1 MPAATRARAPGFPGV
16 GKWSM
21 PRLMDVLADWF
32 IRFMPLIKIGAAFV
46 FMLVG
51 IRLRL
56 GLGLSILLGSVILG
70 LLFGMGPLDIAGAA
84 GTAVV
89 RQKALFLGL
98 IVALILV
105 LSDVLERTG
114 QTVRLMDSLGRRL
127 TNPRLRIIFFPALI
141 GLLPMPG
148 GAIFSA
154 PLVKTAT
161 EPFQVPERQRAL
173 LNYWFRHIWEMAW
186 PLYPG
191 ILLTAS
197 LSGLSLGTIISHTFP
212 GVLAAIVL
220 GWFFFLRPGVLPL
233 KTEPVI
239 EDGPKPGLGR
249 ILLDGLPFVVAIGG
263 AIGLEVVQTAV
274 LPHAPFEIGVC
285 VALLAA
291 VLTAMAQN
299 RVPAKMV
306 LSILGRKG
314 LYSMLL
320 VVAAVFVFQ
329 EALIRSGA
337 IEDLSRLAGGSA
349 ALVATAVIL
358 PLVAGLV
365 SGISIAFVGA
375 SFPLLLGLL
384 AQLGMSDQMLPYMV
398 LGLFTGFA
406 GVMASPLHIC
416 FILTCQYFHVDLGR
430 TWRSVALP
438 SLILLLIGVG
448 WFLILQEIL

>member
-1 MPAATRARAPGFPGV
+1 
-16 GKWSM
+16 M
-21 PRLMDVLADWF
+21 PRHMDIVLDW
-32 IRFMPLIKIGAAFV
+32 IARFMPLIKIGAAFAS
-46 FMLVG
+46 MLMG
-51 IRLRL
+51 IRFRL
-56 GLGLSILLGSVILG
+56 GLGLSILFGSVILG
-70 LLFGMGPLDIAGAA
+70 LLFGMGPLDLLDAA

-89 RQKALFLGL
+89 RQKALFLCL

-114 QTVRLMDSLGRRL
+114 QTVRLMNSLGRRL

-161 EPFQVPERQRAL
+161 EPFQVPDRHQAL

-197 LSGLSLGTIISHTFP
+197 LSGLSLGTIILHTFP
-212 GVLAAIVL
+212 GVLVAIGL
-220 GWFFFLRPGVLPL
+220 GWFFFLRPSVLPL
-233 KTEPVI
+233 ESQPVV
-239 EDGPKPGLGR
+239 EDQGPRPGLGR
-249 ILLDGLPFVVAIGG
+249 ILLDGLPFVVAIVG
-263 AIGLEVVQTAV
+263 AVGLEAVQSSI

-291 VLTAMAQN
+291 VLVAVAQN
-299 RVPAKMV
+299 RVPVRTV
-306 LSILGRKG
+306 LSVLGRKG
-314 LYSMLL
+314 LYSMVL
-320 VVAAVFVFQ
+320 VVVAVFVFQ

-337 IEDLSRLAGGSA
+337 IEDLSHLAGGSA
-349 ALVATAVIL
+349 AIVAAAVIL

-365 SGISIAFVGA
+365 SGISIAYVGA

-384 AQLGMSDQMLPYMV
+384 AELGLSDQMLPYLV
-398 LGLFTGFA
+398 LGIVTGFA

-416 FILTCQYFHVDLGR
+416 FILTCQYFHVDLAR
-430 TWRSVALP
+430 TWRRLALP
-438 SLILLLIGVG
+438 SCLLLLFGVA
-448 WFLILQEIL
+448 WFLVLREIL